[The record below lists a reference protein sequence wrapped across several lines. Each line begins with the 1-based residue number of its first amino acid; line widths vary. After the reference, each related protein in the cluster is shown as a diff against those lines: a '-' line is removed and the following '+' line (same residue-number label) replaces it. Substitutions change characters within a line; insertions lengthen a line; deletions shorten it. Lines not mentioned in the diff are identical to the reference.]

1 MRSTHRLP
9 GPDVLG
15 PLLVSLLQLGLAYVV
30 VGIPDWRAIAD
41 FLTSNQPADA
51 GAVAAA
57 QALLWAVAAAAFAT
71 ALVSVGRE
79 AVRSARRRGRNLAW
93 SLAVMLAGLMVLAA
107 GLEHHVQ
114 GSTLTM
120 SGGSLQEARAE
131 LAR

>member
-1 MRSTHRLP
+1 MRSTHRLRL
-9 GPDVLG
+9 DVVG

-57 QALLWAVAAAAFAT
+57 QALLWVVAAVAFAT

-79 AVRSARRRGRNLAW
+79 AVCSARPRGRNLAW

-114 GSTLTM
+114 GSTLTL

>member
-1 MRSTHRLP
+1 MRSTPRLT
-9 GPDVLG
+9 GLKVLG
-15 PLLVSLLQLGLAYVV
+15 VLLVSLLQLGLAYVV
-30 VGIPDWRAIAD
+30 VGVPDWRAAAD
-41 FLTSNQPADA
+41 FLTSNQPTDA

-79 AVRSARRRGRNLAW
+79 AVRGARRRGRNLAW
-93 SLAVMLAGLMVLAA
+93 SLAIMLAGLMVLAA

-114 GSTLTM
+114 GTTLTM

>member
-1 MRSTHRLP
+1 MRSTPRLRP
-9 GPDVLG
+9 EVLG

-57 QALLWAVAAAAFAT
+57 QALLWVVAAVAFAT

-79 AVRSARRRGRNLAW
+79 AVRSARPRGRNLAW

>member
-1 MRSTHRLP
+1 MRSTHRL

-15 PLLVSLLQLGLAYVV
+15 PLVVSLLQLGLAYVV

-41 FLTSNQPADA
+41 FLTSNRPTDA

-57 QALLWAVAAAAFAT
+57 QALLWVIAAAAFAT

-79 AVRSARRRGRNLAW
+79 AVRGARRRRRSLAW